1 MTSKDEE
8 TGNVSKLRT
17 LYSKIQKANSM
28 TDSKHQQKLIGE
40 FEDMIPKSTQAMSKY
55 LRALTLRLGEMG
67 IDIMHLLRGNGL
79 QTLLRDHPGNG
90 TLSSI
95 PFEYMTDE
103 TIEAL
108 SKSHRGE
115 TTFIAQGIEEDFQI
129 RRIKGKEYR
138 IFILDAKTLQDFNS
152 IHSDKIGEVESEMKR
167 IMHKGANI
175 VLHPDDAESISDL
188 PQVVTSTPIMSLDE
202 ANEAIANER
211 VIESPDRRRR
221 QGHYVIQVQD
231 SPISVMR
238 TLDMNEVENTST
250 SNDIV
255 RDIVEYEKGYLQE
268 IKNLIS
274 KHATPRSTLWPSRS
288 SDYGSGNGYTQHKN
302 MRHEIEL
309 VHQTGLTDMLTDM
322 STDADII
329 EEDYRAKEY
338 LSMQSRTVNFIVNNY
353 KLELFFFKS
362 ILGLLINLSDLTI
375 DVDNVSATN
384 HQHQL
389 EEFYGIPM
397 VGINLFGKI
406 SDQLGLL
413 GDNELRQIV
422 FDKFRN
428 LRIDE
433 NAQITS
439 KSLIMSGKKLSRL
452 AKELHETV
460 DGNNKLTDE
469 EVLTIVRNM
478 TSPIVNYRSSRELC
492 MLKAALIATAES
504 SSSAASQSKYGPIS
518 KIIQKLDDMGQEI
531 LQAERFDITL
541 NKSHQDDQD
550 DSNVSIS
557 LFIDDD
563 FPSAAINNVNQQK
576 PICPIE
582 HSYYKGFMSEG
593 CRFKED
599 GCDKDHDHSRFKQ
612 LSNAEKKTL
621 TCPKCNQ
628 LGCRRTAFKKA
639 TCEKKLHSKGK
650 GDKGGKGK
658 GGKGGKGNRGGSFQK
673 DQPKKNSEELRKV
686 QKNLNNSNR
695 LKNEAINVLARPSVQ
710 KALRNENDASDDQ
723 DVHDIVEVDGIE
735 SDEQQE
741 GLINAALSEDLLR
754 SIESRIERR
763 NKRNWKGK
771 NGKSKNAKKSKPSKN

>member
-1 MTSKDEE
+1 MASKDEE
-8 TGNVSKLRT
+8 TGNASRLRA
-17 LYSKIQKANSM
+17 LHAKILKAYST
-28 TDSKHQQKLIGE
+28 TDSKHQKKLISE
-40 FEDMIPKSTQAMSKY
+40 FEDMIPKSTQAMSQY
-55 LRALTLRLGEMG
+55 LRALTLRLGELG
-67 IDIMHLLRGNGL
+67 IDIMHLLKGNGL
-79 QTLLRDHPGNG
+79 QSLLRDHPGNG
-90 TLSSI
+90 AIGSI

-108 SKSHRGE
+108 SESLGCE
-115 TTFIAQGIEEDFQI
+115 TTFIAQGVEADFKI

-152 IHSDKIGEVESEMKR
+152 IEPSKIGMVESEMKR

-175 VLHPDDAESISDL
+175 VLHPDDAEYISDL
-188 PQVVTSTPIMSLDE
+188 PQVVTSTPIMSFTE
-202 ANEAIANER
+202 AEEAIANEH

-221 QGHYVIQVQD
+221 QEHYVIQVQD
-231 SPISVMR
+231 SPTSVMR
-238 TLDMNEVENTST
+238 ILDMNEVDNTST

-255 RDIVEYEKGYLQE
+255 RDIVEHEKAYLQE

-274 KHATPRSTLWPSRS
+274 KHATPRPTMWLSRS
-288 SDYGSGNGYTQHKN
+288 SDNGSSSGYTQHKN

-309 VHQTGLTDMLTDM
+309 NHQAGLTDMLTDL
-322 STDADII
+322 STDAAII
-329 EEDYRAKEY
+329 KEDYRAKAY
-338 LSMQSRTVNFIVNNY
+338 LSMQSRTVNFIVCNY
-353 KLELFFFKS
+353 KLELFFFKK
-362 ILGLLINLSDLTI
+362 ILGLLIDLSDLTI
-375 DVDNVSATN
+375 DVDSVSAIN
-384 HQHQL
+384 HQHKL

-406 SDQLGLL
+406 SEQLGLL
-413 GDNELRQIV
+413 GNTELRQIV

-428 LRIDE
+428 LRIAEDTK
-433 NAQITS
+433 ITS
-439 KSLIMSGKKLSRL
+439 KSLIMSSKKLSQL
-452 AKELHETV
+452 AKELLETV
-460 DGNNKLTDE
+460 NGNNQLTDE

-478 TSPIVNYRSSRELC
+478 TSPIVNFRSSRELC
-492 MLKAALIATAES
+492 KLKAALIATAES

-518 KIIQKLDDMGQEI
+518 KIILKLDDMGQEI
-531 LQAERFDITL
+531 LQDERLNTTL
-541 NKSHQDDQD
+541 NKSHQDNQD

-563 FPSAAINNVNQQK
+563 FPSAAINNVNLQK

-582 HSYYKGFMSEG
+582 HSHYKGFMSEG
-593 CRFKED
+593 CRFKEK

-612 LSNAEKKTL
+612 LSNTEKKTL

-658 GGKGGKGNRGGSFQK
+658 GGKGGKGNK
-673 DQPKKNSEELRKV
+673 SEEFRKV
-686 QKNLNNSNR
+686 QKNLNTSNR

-741 GLINAALSEDLLR
+741 GLINAALSQDLLR
-754 SIESRIERR
+754 SIKSRIDNR

-771 NGKSKNAKKSKPSKN
+771 NGKSKNAKKAKN